1 MLENIRTG
9 LTGEKTVE
17 VTHNLTIASLN
28 EKLPAVYST
37 PAMILLMEMAA
48 ASLIHPLLPA
58 GHISVGTEVNIRHLA
73 ATPLGDHV
81 TATAR
86 VLEIAGNLVKFEVEA
101 RDSRLLIGSGTHTR
115 AVIEIAR
122 FMRRLENRN

>member
-48 ASLIHPLLPA
+48 ASLIHPLLPT

-122 FMRRLENRN
+122 FMRRLGKRT